1 MGGTEK
7 QCRGALTVTHS
18 GNHSRPLRM
27 KHEQTQLLELV
38 GRKDSHGDGEGGEAP
53 VSKAL
58 LGMLSTGRSLSVAGR
73 YGRAGV

>member
-7 QCRGALTVTHS
+7 RHRGALTVTHS
-18 GNHSRPLRM
+18 GKHSRPLRL

-38 GRKDSHGDGEGGEAP
+38 GRKDSHGDEEGGEAL

-58 LGMLSTGRSLSVAGR
+58 LGMLSTGLSLSVVGR
-73 YGRAGV
+73 YWRIGV